1 MFKYLKNLFKTPA
14 NTELEE
20 PNIKERLFD
29 IKTIRFTGLNF
40 LETVDKGEVY
50 ITLRKLIDNNCEV
63 ITEYYNSCYEQNV
76 KDIDTIINELLT
88 SYIILDLSCLL
99 TNDMESS
106 ISKNSYLLEARNDI
120 TQLINILKVK
130 FQLEIF
136 NDIDSMELFKSHSK
150 ELKLVAKV
158 LKEETRGIV
167 SSKSKLF
174 EHQLHNYKDFISLI
188 SNNNVIGI
196 LTIKNINI
204 HGVDLKIQVQD
215 DGEFSFNTPFSSL
228 VADIFSSVSHDYIL
242 LTMYRN
248 ISIFYLLGIFV
259 K

>member
-1 MFKYLKNLFKTPA
+1 
-14 NTELEE
+14 
-20 PNIKERLFD
+20 
-29 IKTIRFTGLNF
+29 
-40 LETVDKGEVY
+40 
-50 ITLRKLIDNNCEV
+50 
-63 ITEYYNSCYEQNV
+63 
-76 KDIDTIINELLT
+76 
-88 SYIILDLSCLL
+88 
-99 TNDMESS
+99 
-106 ISKNSYLLEARNDI
+106 
-120 TQLINILKVK
+120 
-130 FQLEIF
+130 
-136 NDIDSMELFKSHSK
+136 MELFKSHSK

-174 EHQLHNYKDFISLI
+174 EQQLHNYKDFISLI
-188 SNNNVIGI
+188 STNNVIGI
-196 LTIKNINI
+196 LTIKNMDI

-228 VADIFSSVSHDYIL
+228 VNGVNLTNDYIL